1 MAPLCFAGANILQK
15 IKLQNKNTVPSIKI
29 PSLFINLFFFMDLSV
44 DNFPAF
50 STFAL
55 QLLKW

>member
-1 MAPLCFAGANILQK
+1 MAPLCFAVANIVQK
-15 IKLQNKNTVPSIKI
+15 IKLQNKNTPLEAKFLPI
-29 PSLFINLFFFMDLSV
+29 FINLFFFMDLSV

-50 STFAL
+50 PTFAL